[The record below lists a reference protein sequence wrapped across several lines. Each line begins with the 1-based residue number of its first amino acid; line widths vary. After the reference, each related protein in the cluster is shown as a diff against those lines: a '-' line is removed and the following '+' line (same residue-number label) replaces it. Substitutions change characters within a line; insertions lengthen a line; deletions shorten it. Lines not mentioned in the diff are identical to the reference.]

1 MAVACQR
8 VAAAGRFNQNVRPN
22 DSRLDVNGRNLRD
35 ADADLVAAK
44 PRPFMPDDRLVRHLD
59 NRGEKKIAARQPAR
73 LKCF

>member
-73 LKCF
+73 LKSF